1 MKVRIQKLYR
11 DGRAIFQMVF
21 RLIRWD
27 PQTLLLFEFLYRL
40 LSLTILIPFVKMVL
54 QWGIEQN
61 GVLVLSQ
68 FNLLSILRKPWCILL
83 FFVLGLIMVFYE
95 FIEITV
101 IIHYFE
107 AARNKE
113 KVTILELLRRSW
125 KQALRIGSPNN
136 LCLLLFV
143 ALVVP
148 LTNLTL
154 VSSLF
159 SFMQI
164 PEFVSEYI
172 SSMSVP
178 RVLYILLGILAAII
192 CFRWIFSIHEYT
204 LRGKNFRG
212 ACLQSHLMVKHRM
225 IRIIFVYFAWSLF
238 LLGIGYIIYFLF
250 LFVSILCVKLF
261 CGQAYET
268 SIFWSWYD
276 LVGKWK
282 VVLTDGVQVLARYA
296 WISAAWYYIRQ
307 KKNPAMTVSY
317 EPVHVKRSHRGWWIR
332 LGAIVALVGFC
343 AYFSGASGQW
353 IQATSVCAHR
363 GSVKGFPENNLAS
376 LRRLI
381 SENVI
386 SSAEIDVQQLKDG
399 TIVLMH
405 DSNFKRIAGVDRNVW
420 DVNYEEALTYDMGAY
435 CGEEWADTPIS
446 TLEEVLDYVKTVP
459 WFQLVIEIKL
469 NGHEQGLIEQVV
481 KMIAEKDMT
490 EQCIL
495 ASMNYDVLKK
505 SKEFNPEITTQL
517 ITFIAYGKLYTLDAV
532 DIYSVEASFVTPK
545 LVSVLRS
552 LKKPLYVWTVNQEEE
567 IRKLKSLK
575 VDCIVTDEAYQTEYI
590 LSTPGDDQWIHTWV
604 RTLLNG
610 SDSEATT

>member
-178 RVLYILLGILAAII
+178 VF
-192 CFRWIFSIHEYT
+192 CIFY
-204 LRGKNFRG
+204 
-212 ACLQSHLMVKHRM
+212 
-225 IRIIFVYFAWSLF
+225 
-238 LLGIGYIIYFLF
+238 
-250 LFVSILCVKLF
+250 
-261 CGQAYET
+261 
-268 SIFWSWYD
+268 
-276 LVGKWK
+276 
-282 VVLTDGVQVLARYA
+282 
-296 WISAAWYYIRQ
+296 
-307 KKNPAMTVSY
+307 
-317 EPVHVKRSHRGWWIR
+317 
-332 LGAIVALVGFC
+332 
-343 AYFSGASGQW
+343 
-353 IQATSVCAHR
+353 
-363 GSVKGFPENNLAS
+363 
-376 LRRLI
+376 
-381 SENVI
+381 
-386 SSAEIDVQQLKDG
+386 
-399 TIVLMH
+399 
-405 DSNFKRIAGVDRNVW
+405 
-420 DVNYEEALTYDMGAY
+420 
-435 CGEEWADTPIS
+435 
-446 TLEEVLDYVKTVP
+446 
-459 WFQLVIEIKL
+459 
-469 NGHEQGLIEQVV
+469 
-481 KMIAEKDMT
+481 
-490 EQCIL
+490 
-495 ASMNYDVLKK
+495 
-505 SKEFNPEITTQL
+505 
-517 ITFIAYGKLYTLDAV
+517 
-532 DIYSVEASFVTPK
+532 
-545 LVSVLRS
+545 
-552 LKKPLYVWTVNQEEE
+552 
-567 IRKLKSLK
+567 
-575 VDCIVTDEAYQTEYI
+575 
-590 LSTPGDDQWIHTWV
+590 
-604 RTLLNG
+604 
-610 SDSEATT
+610 